1 MLKQDVVQIPEDDED
16 DALKSQR
23 LSVRSSGSKKGPNY
37 TQINNSLGDD
47 IDIIQQRNAAQGQ
60 TEYGRLGGDTSLNL

>member
-47 IDIIQQRNAAQGQ
+47 IDMIQQRNTA
-60 TEYGRLGGDTSLNL
+60 